1 MILWLGKGFSLI
13 PVISAAMYGCGLAGV
28 TGHPDQEL
36 TKPDSPINEIVL
48 KDIDADEENVNA
60 QSPKPKAKGLAK
72 AKGKAKA
79 KAKAKAKVTLEP
91 AMPHPESRD
100 DSVESASGTSD

>member
-1 MILWLGKGFSLI
+1 MFMILWLGKGFSLI
-13 PVISAAMYGCGLAGV
+13 PVILAAMYGCGLAGV
-28 TGHPDQEL
+28 TGHHNQEL

-48 KDIDADEENVNA
+48 KEIDADEENVNA
-60 QSPKPKAKGLAK
+60 QSPKPKSK
-72 AKGKAKA
+72 AKSKAKA
-79 KAKAKAKVTLEP
+79 QAKVTLEP

>member
-28 TGHPDQEL
+28 TGHPDLEL

-72 AKGKAKA
+72 AKGE
-79 KAKAKAKVTLEP
+79 AKAKAKVTLEP

>member
-60 QSPKPKAKGLAK
+60 QSPKPKSK
-72 AKGKAKA
+72 AKS

>member
-48 KDIDADEENVNA
+48 KEIDADEENVNA
-60 QSPKPKAKGLAK
+60 QSPKPKSK
-72 AKGKAKA
+72 AKS